1 MRIYLLEQWKIGHW
15 DHPRRSLLGSIEPW
29 GDIRTDRARLLQPAE
44 AHSPPTGLTKGTN
57 RRQKTEEGPCLS
69 TKTTERSERPPV

>member
-57 RRQKTEEGPCLS
+57 
-69 TKTTERSERPPV
+69 